1 MLREVRSHILVVG
14 GCIKHLDHDRARGGG
29 VCTKKTK
36 RPNAWMSV
44 KWEPLTPLVSGL
56 VHHNRVWFV
65 YRRMIKTSLRLLW
78 CVCTHNVFFYN
89 VYSCKLSLW
98 QNGNPLSKNI
108 LIRICAQL
116 VTLSALDYDSFFVL
130 YEGRINIY
138 PNPYF
143 IPFSDSSDRTR
154 RMNRAIVASWVWLN
168 LCPFLNNS
176 QSMIS
181 DHRILQ

>member
-108 LIRICAQL
+108 LIWICAQL
-116 VTLSALDYDSFFVL
+116 VTLSALDYDSFWRTNQYLSQSIL
-130 YEGRINIY
+130 YSI
-138 PNPYF
+138 F
-143 IPFSDSSDRTR
+143 WLVWQDSSDEQG
-154 RMNRAIVASWVWLN
+154 
-168 LCPFLNNS
+168 NS
-176 QSMIS
+176 RELGVVKFMP
-181 DHRILQ
+181 ILEQ